1 MRAKKLLIGAGAAL
15 ALLLLAAAVAVR
27 SIDLDRYAALATAKV
42 KEATGRELSIEGRP
56 QFKLSLFPTLV
67 VEGVRFQNARWGS
80 RPDLARV
87 KRLEVRLALLPLL
100 TGDVVLHRLVLI
112 EPDILLETNGKGTG
126 NWVLDVKTPG
136 PPAGEEA
143 KVPPVEIREVRID
156 RGTLAY
162 RDGRT
167 RRTLRLAL
175 EALDFESTS
184 GYQRVQLSARGTYN
198 GVPVALRGE
207 IGNPLAFGEQ
217 GALAP
222 LELALTVESAR
233 LTAWGTAPL
242 SSQLDGMDLK
252 VQAEVP
258 DLAPIAR
265 IAGTGLPRLPPLRL
279 EGRITG
285 NGGRVAV
292 DPFQAAIGKS
302 TLSGTARLALTG
314 ERREISV
321 KLSSPLL
328 DLAEIHGAR
337 RAIAAKTDRE
347 PRARDGRVFPAT
359 PFPVAALQAL
369 HGDATLE
376 VARLALGEGKT
387 VEGLQ
392 ARVRFQNGRMVADP
406 VSVRLGASDLRL
418 HLNADAASGKT
429 LAVNGRLEGSGLDMG
444 TLLALAGNPGAVS
457 GSKADVAISLRGSG
471 ESLRSLMAG
480 AHGQVRV
487 VLGPGWVKTRAL
499 DLGADIT
506 ELFDALNP
514 ARQGEPYT
522 ELKCAVVRFP
532 IQQGIARI
540 DNGIALETDKVHV
553 IGGGAIN
560 LRDETLD
567 LGFRPKAV
575 TGLRIGAGQLASLV
589 RLGGTLADPRVEAD
603 ARGVATAAAT
613 VGAAILTGGL
623 SLIGQA
629 LLLESV
635 PPNPCQVALTGGASK
650 ADTQEKPKEGSS
662 TGGPTDFFKRLFG
675 N

>member
-1 MRAKKLLIGAGAAL
+1 
-15 ALLLLAAAVAVR
+15 
-27 SIDLDRYAALATAKV
+27 
-42 KEATGRELSIEGRP
+42 
-56 QFKLSLFPTLV
+56 
-67 VEGVRFQNARWGS
+67 
-80 RPDLARV
+80 
-87 KRLEVRLALLPLL
+87 
-100 TGDVVLHRLVLI
+100 
-112 EPDILLETNGKGTG
+112 
-126 NWVLDVKTPG
+126 
-136 PPAGEEA
+136 
-143 KVPPVEIREVRID
+143 
-156 RGTLAY
+156 
-162 RDGRT
+162 
-167 RRTLRLAL
+167 
-175 EALDFESTS
+175 
-184 GYQRVQLSARGTYN
+184 
-198 GVPVALRGE
+198 VPVVLRGE
-207 IGNPLAFGEQ
+207 IGNHPLAFGEQ
-217 GALAP
+217 SALAP

-265 IAGTGLPRLPPLRL
+265 IVGIELPRLPPLRL

-347 PRARDGRVFPAT
+347 PRAMDGRVFPAT

-392 ARVRFQNGRMVADP
+392 ARVRFQNGRMVADL

-429 LAVNGRLEGSGLDMG
+429 LAVNGRLEGSGLDVDA
-444 TLLALAGNPGAVS
+444 LLALAGNPGAVS

-471 ESLRSLMAG
+471 ESLRSLLAG

-487 VLGPGWVKTRAL
+487 VLGPGRVKTRAL

-514 ARQGEPYT
+514 ARQEEPYT
-522 ELKCAVVRFP
+522 ELKCAVARFP
-532 IQQGIARI
+532 IRQGIARI

-575 TGLRIGAGQLASLV
+575 TGLRIGAGELASLV
-589 RLGGTLADPRVEAD
+589 RLGGTLADPQVKAD
-603 ARGVATAAAT
+603 MKGVATAAAT

-635 PPNPCQVALTGGASK
+635 PPNPCQVAITGGASK
-650 ADTQEKPKEGSS
+650 AHTQEKSKEGSF